1 MKSFPKDGISLDLE
15 ETKSQT
21 NTQRMER
28 ESEVKSQ
35 VSEKE
40 NFIMKNLSIRR
51 REDIPRKCFSNE
63 H

>member
-21 NTQRMER
+21 NTQRIER

>member
-1 MKSFPKDGISLDLE
+1 MKSFPKDGISLDLG

-21 NTQRMER
+21 NTQRIER
-28 ESEVKSQ
+28 KSEVKSQ